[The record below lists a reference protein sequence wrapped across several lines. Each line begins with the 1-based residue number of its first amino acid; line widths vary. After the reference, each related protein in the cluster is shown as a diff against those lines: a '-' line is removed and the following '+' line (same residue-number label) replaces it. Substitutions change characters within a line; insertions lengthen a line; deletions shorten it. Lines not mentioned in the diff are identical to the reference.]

1 MRNIQNPYDYEII
14 ESNTQIIN
22 RFKLFVLKPVFIG
35 LFAFSIFFTTILITK
50 ILMYTFN
57 EHAVFNLNVYD
68 ILFALIGFGL
78 GFLIEFIL
86 SIRKIFF
93 K

>member
-1 MRNIQNPYDYEII
+1 MKEIQTPYDYELI
-14 ESNTQIIN
+14 ESNSQIIN
-22 RFKLFVLKPVFIG
+22 RFKMFILKPIFVG
-35 LFAFSIFFTTILITK
+35 LFTFSIFFTTILVTK
-50 ILMYTFN
+50 ILMYSFN

-78 GFLIEFIL
+78 GFIVEFIL
-86 SIRKIFF
+86 MVRKVFF